1 MKMKNQINKAGIV
14 MTGLL
19 VVLSFLITIKG
30 FAQQIPLFSQYQ
42 LNKYVYNPAVAGS
55 EDYLDIR
62 FMQRYQWR
70 GITDA
75 PRTFN
80 LSAYSPIQNQKMGVG
95 GILYSDIVGPTRR
108 TGVQGSYA
116 YHLSFKNNMKLSF
129 GLALGVDQYVVDG
142 TQIKLD
148 DIDDPSLLN
157 YRGSSMEFIAKFGVY
172 FYADNFYVGFSIPQ
186 LFNDQIKLYES
197 TTDLSKLEDHYML
210 NGGYKF
216 HLGDDFILEPAVMFR
231 YVSPTPVQTDISLW
245 AYWREMLW
253 LGFTYRTYDAIAFSV
268 GFNYNET
275 FLLGYSYD
283 YTLSDLSTY
292 TSGSHEIM
300 LGIRFNQNSVS
311 GEKPLL
317 E

>member
-1 MKMKNQINKAGIV
+1 MKNQINKAGFIL
-14 MTGLL
+14 TGLL
-19 VVLSFLITIKG
+19 IVLSMLISVNG
-30 FAQQIPLFSQYQ
+30 YAQQIPLFSQYQ
-42 LNKYVYNPAVAGS
+42 MNQYIYNPAVAGS

-80 LSAYSPIQNQKMGVG
+80 LSAYSPIENQKMGVG
-95 GILYSDIVGPTRR
+95 GLIYSDIVGPTRR

-116 YHLSFKNNMKLSF
+116 YHLQFSNNMNLSF
-129 GLALGVDQYVVDG
+129 GLALGMDQYIIDG

-148 DIDDPSLLN
+148 DSDDPALQN
-157 YRGSSMEFIAKFGVY
+157 YRGTSLEFTAKFGVY
-172 FYADNFYVGFSIPQ
+172 FYADQFYVGFSIPQ
-186 LFNDQIKLYES
+186 LFNDQIKVFES
-197 TTDLSKLEDHYML
+197 ATDLSKLEDHYML

-216 HLGDDFILEPAVMFR
+216 HLGNDFILEPAIMFR

-245 AYWREMLW
+245 AYYKEMFW
-253 LGFTYRTYDAIAFSV
+253 LGLTYRTYDAVAISV

-283 YTLSDLSTY
+283 YTISDLATFSH
-292 TSGSHEIM
+292 GSHEIM
-300 LGIRFNQNSVS
+300 LGIRFNQNSAT

>member
-1 MKMKNQINKAGIV
+1 MKNQINKAGFIL
-14 MTGLL
+14 TGLL
-19 VVLSFLITIKG
+19 IVLSMLISVNG
-30 FAQQIPLFSQYQ
+30 YAQQIPLFSQYQ
-42 LNKYVYNPAVAGS
+42 MNQYIYNPAVAGS

-80 LSAYSPIQNQKMGVG
+80 LSAYSPIENQKMGVG
-95 GILYSDIVGPTRR
+95 GLIYSDIVGPTRR

-116 YHLSFKNNMKLSF
+116 YHLQFSNNMNLSF
-129 GLALGVDQYVVDG
+129 GLALGMDQYIIDG

-148 DIDDPSLLN
+148 DSDDPALQN
-157 YRGSSMEFIAKFGVY
+157 YRGTSLEFTAKFGVY
-172 FYADNFYVGFSIPQ
+172 FYADQFYVGFSIPQ
-186 LFNDQIKLYES
+186 LFNDQIKVFES
-197 TTDLSKLEDHYML
+197 ATDLSKLEDHYML

-216 HLGDDFILEPAVMFR
+216 HLGNDFILEPAIMFR

-245 AYWREMLW
+245 AYYKEMFW
-253 LGFTYRTYDAIAFSV
+253 LGLTYRTYDAVAISV

-283 YTLSDLSTY
+283 YTISDLATFSH
-292 TSGSHEIM
+292 GSHEIM
-300 LGIRFNQNSVS
+300 LGIRFNQNNAT

>member
-1 MKMKNQINKAGIV
+1 MKNQKNKAGFIRIG
-14 MTGLL
+14 ML
-19 VVLSFLITIKG
+19 VVFSILISFKG

-42 LNKYVYNPAVAGS
+42 MNKYVYNPAVAGS
-55 EDYLDIR
+55 EDFLDIR

-80 LSAYSPIQNQKMGVG
+80 LSAYSPIKNQKMGVG
-95 GILYSDIVGPTRR
+95 GLMYSDIVGPTRR

-116 YHLSFKNNMKLSF
+116 YHLQFNNNMNLSF
-129 GLALGVDQYVVDG
+129 GLALGVDQYVIDG

-148 DIDDPSLLN
+148 NADDPALMN
-157 YRGSSMEFIAKFGVY
+157 NRGSSLEFTAKFGIY
-172 FYADNFYVGFSIPQ
+172 FYADNFYVGVAIPQ
-186 LFNDQIKLYES
+186 LFNDQIKIYES
-197 TTDLSKLEDHYML
+197 STSLSKLEDHYML

-231 YVSPTPVQTDISLW
+231 YVNPAPLQTDISLW
-245 AYWREMLW
+245 TYYKEMIW
-253 LGFTYRTYDAIAFSV
+253 LGVTYRTYDAIAFSV

-283 YTLSDLSTY
+283 YTISDLATY
-292 TSGSHEIM
+292 SHGSHEIM
-300 LGIRFNQNSVS
+300 LGIRFNRNSAT